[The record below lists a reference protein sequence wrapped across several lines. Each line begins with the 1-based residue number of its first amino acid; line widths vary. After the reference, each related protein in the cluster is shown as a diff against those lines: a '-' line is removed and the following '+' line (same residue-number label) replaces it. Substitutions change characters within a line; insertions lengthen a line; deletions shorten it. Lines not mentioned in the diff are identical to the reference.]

1 MHHVGHMTKR
11 IRVTKKQMEEICEL
25 ICEGKSLTRICNE
38 AEHLPS
44 WRTVLRWVREDEGA
58 YTAYRQART
67 LQCEVM
73 RDQIIDLVE
82 APLPD
87 DPKLA
92 MAEVQRRRLEAD
104 HKDKHIRQMQP
115 LGLRDKAEDNKQ
127 TSGKVTL
134 VWGDQAV
141 AVGE

>member
-1 MHHVGHMTKR
+1 
-11 IRVTKKQMEEICEL
+11 
-25 ICEGKSLTRICNE
+25 
-38 AEHLPS
+38 
-44 WRTVLRWVREDEGA
+44 
-58 YTAYRQART
+58 
-67 LQCEVM
+67 M

-92 MAEVQRRRLEAD
+92 MAGVQRRRLEAD

>member
-1 MHHVGHMTKR
+1 MTKR

-44 WRTVLRWVREDEGA
+44 WRTVLRWVREAEGA

-73 RDQIIDLVE
+73 RDQIIDLLE

-92 MAEVQRRRLEAD
+92 MAEVQRRRLAAD
-104 HKDKHIRQMQP
+104 HKDKPIRQMQP

>member
-1 MHHVGHMTKR
+1 
-11 IRVTKKQMEEICEL
+11 
-25 ICEGKSLTRICNE
+25 
-38 AEHLPS
+38 
-44 WRTVLRWVREDEGA
+44 
-58 YTAYRQART
+58 
-67 LQCEVM
+67 
-73 RDQIIDLVE
+73 
-82 APLPD
+82 
-87 DPKLA
+87 